1 MKIGIIG
8 QAQCGKATVFE
19 ALTHLFTGGAKG
31 DARVGTVPVP
41 DERLQSLT
49 GMYNPAKTTPAQVEY
64 FLPGAGRKAD
74 GEPGLWYQ
82 ARDCDAVIHVVRNF
96 GGYGFS
102 EPTPLEDFKAL
113 DQDIRFSDLVIVE
126 NRLERL
132 QADHRRGKKINP
144 EEQTLLEECRTHLE
158 DEQPLRRFPHLA
170 NSQLLKGFALLSA
183 RPVLVL
189 FNNPDDVDDPPDLP
203 QLMEQEK
210 CLVIRGKLEH
220 ELAQMSEEDA
230 REFLDEFD
238 ISASATNR
246 VIKASYQLLG
256 LISFFTVGEDEVR
269 AWTVVEGTPA
279 QKAAGVI
286 HTDMEKGFIRAE
298 VIGFDALI
306 EAGSHQEAKK
316 KAALRLEGKTYPVQ
330 DGDVMEIRFNV

>member
-8 QAQCGKATVFE
+8 LPQSGKATVFE
-19 ALTHLFTGGAKG
+19 ALTHLFTSGAKG
-31 DARVGTVPVP
+31 DARLGTVPVP
-41 DERLQSLT
+41 DERLDRLT
-49 GMYNPAKTTPAQVEY
+49 AMYNPAKTIPAQVEY
-64 FLPGAGRKAD
+64 FLPGPGKKGD

-102 EPTPLEDFKAL
+102 DPTPLKDFNAL
-113 DQDIRFSDLVIVE
+113 DQDIRFADLVIVE

-132 QADHRRGKKINP
+132 LADHKRGKKINP
-144 EEQTLLEECRTHLE
+144 EEQALLEECRSHLE
-158 DEQPLRRFPHLA
+158 QEQSLRRFPHITD
-170 NSQLLKGFALLSA
+170 SPLLRGFALLSA
-183 RPVLVL
+183 KPVLVL
-189 FNNPDDVDDPPDLP
+189 FNNPDDVDESPDVPEL
-203 QLMEQEK
+203 LEKEK

-230 REFLDEFD
+230 REFLEEFS
-238 ISASATNR
+238 ISASATDR

-286 HTDMEKGFIRAE
+286 HTDMDKGFIRAE
-298 VIGFDALI
+298 VISYEALL

-316 KAALRLEGKTYPVQ
+316 RAALRLEGKTYQVQ
-330 DGDVMEIRFNV
+330 DGDIMEIRFNV